1 MPIPFLAIA
10 GASAGLGLI
19 NSFLRPKN
27 PFNEEYVN
35 RLIDLQMNRTLTE
48 GAISTRRQLAASG
61 VGGST
66 VVNAILQDQAARIR
80 SQYDEERARLL
91 GQAQQA
97 QFQDKLAT
105 NQQRGQIF
113 GDIAGLAFAG
123 YRATQPNPFAGY
135 LDQLRGIYQNQ
146 NLPQGIGAGFDF
158 SQDVPQNYFDYNPNQ
173 SQSRYI
179 G

>member
-1 MPIPFLAIA
+1 MPLPFLEIA
-10 GASAGLGLI
+10 GASAGLELI

-27 PFNEEYVN
+27 PFNEKYVN

-91 GQAQQA
+91 SQAQQA
-97 QFQDKLAT
+97 QFQDKLAA
-105 NQQRGQIF
+105 NQQRGQLF
-113 GDIAGLAFAG
+113 GDIAGLSFAG
-123 YRATQPNPFAGY
+123 YRATQPSPFAGY

-158 SQDVPQNYFDYNPNQ
+158 SQNLPENFYDSNP
-173 SQSRYI
+173 SQFGSYS
-179 G
+179 